1 MTLAKRSLL
10 QRAAVLVGL
19 VVLSVVLFYIG
30 KGHTLLID
38 THAITIDGQELSSA
52 ETVNVSIDGKEPE
65 SMGRAERILVNV
77 AGPRHTISIEVVSGE
92 QRRVEQQFTLPTF
105 IDSPLLSI
113 PAILHHAP
121 ATHWLSTFV
130 PEEAEE
136 AAAEQ
141 IQHQEDAPTSDPSA
155 GDAPSTAKP

>member
-1 MTLAKRSLL
+1 MTLSKRSLV
-10 QRAAVLVGL
+10 QRAAVLAGL

-38 THAITIDGQELSSA
+38 TNAITIDGKELASA
-52 ETVNVSIDGKEPE
+52 ETVNVSIDGKDPE

-77 AGPRHTISIEVVSGE
+77 AGPWHTIRIEVVSGDE
-92 QRRVEQQFTLPTF
+92 RRVEKQFTLPTF

-113 PAILHHAP
+113 PAILHDAP
-121 ATHWLSTFV
+121 AAHWLSTFV

-136 AAAEQ
+136 APAEQ
-141 IQHQEDAPTSDPSA
+141 IQHQEDVPT
-155 GDAPSTAKP
+155 GDAPSATKP